1 MKKSPSEGDQNG
13 KTEGNWVSSL
23 RIESLRLVWLE
34 TFLRVTEAENL
45 SAASREMG
53 VDQSTVTR
61 HIQALERWAGKPLL
75 ELYRGEY
82 EGDEP
87 GRLNRMTPA
96 GVDLLEIAEQF
107 VPKLNGFRT
116 EQARREELLDSATSI
131 IAKLLADLGSRQPS
145 RTAER
150 WRSTITQA
158 AASLEEALDWPIEKL
173 EKLARAS
180 RVLTKHYEW
189 ELKRERR
196 FNRARAKPEKSGRFI
211 KVPPSPAK

>member
-1 MKKSPSEGDQNG
+1 M
-13 KTEGNWVSSL
+13 SSL

-34 TFLRVTEAENL
+34 TFLQVTEAENL
-45 SAASREMG
+45 SAAAREMG

-61 HIQALERWAGKPLL
+61 HIQALEKWAGKPLL
-75 ELYRGEY
+75 ELYRGEA
-82 EGDEP
+82 EGEEP
-87 GRLNRMTPA
+87 GRMSRMTPA
-96 GVDLLEIAEQF
+96 GADLLEIAVHF

-131 IAKLLADLGSRQPS
+131 IAKLLADLESRQPS

-158 AASLEEALDWPIEKL
+158 AASLDEALAWPIEKL

-196 FNRARAKPEKSGRFI
+196 FNRARAKPKKSGRFI